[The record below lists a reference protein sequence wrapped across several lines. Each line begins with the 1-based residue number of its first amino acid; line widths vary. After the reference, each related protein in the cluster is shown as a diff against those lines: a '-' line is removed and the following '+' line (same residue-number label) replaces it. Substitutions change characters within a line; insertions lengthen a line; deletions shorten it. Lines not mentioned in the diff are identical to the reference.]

1 MSPTRYSENRFKVAL
16 TGVLQAIREERHMP
30 FHIAMGILM
39 VIAGW
44 FFSISKVEWLVLLL
58 TIALVITT
66 ELMNTAI
73 ERTVDL
79 VTEEIHPL
87 AKSAKD
93 IAAGAVIVTAAFAV
107 IIGIIIFYTP
117 VMDWLQQ
124 VWNR

>member
-1 MSPTRYSENRFKVAL
+1 MGPSRYAENRFKVAL
-16 TGVLQAIREERHMP
+16 VGVLQAIREERHMAV
-30 FHIAMGILM
+30 HLVLGTVT

-44 FFSISKVEWLVLLL
+44 IFSISKMEWLILLL
-58 TIALVITT
+58 TISLVITT

-79 VTEEIHPL
+79 VTEEFHPL
-87 AKSAKD
+87 AKAAKD

-124 VWNR
+124 IWNR